1 MKIDSQGN
9 SHTGFGLST
18 SPTFCNSK
26 AQEGT
31 QTPWDSVPETLL
43 AFLQQILADTVLLAL
58 SPVAYLVAPLIFLS
72 MLYVGHI

>member
-31 QTPWDSVPETLL
+31 KTPWDSVPEETLL
-43 AFLQQILADTVLLAL
+43 AFLQQILADMVLIAL
-58 SPVAYLVAPLIFLS
+58 SPVAYT
-72 MLYVGHI
+72 